1 MSPSSQEDSIKEGK
15 EHEEISFSFKAV
27 EIAEI
32 MLGVTLLS
40 VETVT
45 LIFAMVGDYWSWAVS
60 LSGCGI

>member
-15 EHEEISFSFKAV
+15 EHEEISFLFKTV

-40 VETVT
+40 AETVT
-45 LIFAMVGDYWSWAVS
+45 LIFAIVGDY
-60 LSGCGI
+60 